1 MNLLQS
7 LENLP
12 MTPANL
18 SQELNQSR
26 IAMLLV
32 LKASSPL
39 LALKGIRAQ
48 RGLIVPVDL
57 LAPAKTIIYLDLL
70 VMPPCTVT

>member
-1 MNLLQS
+1 
-7 LENLP
+7 

-26 IAMLLV
+26 TAMLRV

-39 LALKGIRAQ
+39 LALKSIRAQ

-57 LAPAKTIIYLDLL
+57 LAPAKTII
-70 VMPPCTVT
+70 